1 MHCLC
6 GQVEASASKSVCVCV
21 GNGDIWQ
28 GGSRSI
34 TPLTRYEIVP
44 LVNLI
49 CLLWKLREVRAELVV
64 VAFSIFE
71 YGLSKKSAVLE
82 WWQKLSRWKM
92 LCALH

>member
-1 MHCLC
+1 MHCLH
-6 GQVEASASKSVCVCV
+6 GQVEASASKSVCV

-28 GGSRSI
+28 GGSRII

-49 CLLWKLREVRAELVV
+49 CLLWKLGEVRAELVAV

-71 YGLSKKSAVLE
+71 Y
-82 WWQKLSRWKM
+82 
-92 LCALH
+92 